1 MAEETRQEDKTI
13 TLSATILD
21 FISILAK
28 YRRFLVWFILII
40 TIITTVITFFSPK
53 WYKSTASVFPA
64 EQTDLFSGMD
74 GISSLVKT
82 FAPGKKLGSLTGPS
96 ETDRYI
102 AILKSGTVLGEVIK
116 KFDLAKVYDITSYQN
131 EKSAKELLSNVEF
144 VVQDEG
150 NLTISV
156 YDKSPQRSADMAN
169 YFVEL
174 LNKTNSELH
183 VQNARGNREFIEQRY
198 NQNLSDITKSEE
210 NLKAFQKKYGVIAL
224 PEQVE
229 ASIKAGAEIY
239 GKLTAKEVE
248 FNIMRRTL
256 SEESPLLQSA
266 NIEVQEFKKKINE
279 MNSGTTADDGQVK
292 ILIPFKQAPQLGA
305 EYLRLYRDLEIQYKI
320 LQFITPMYEQAKV
333 EEKRNTPSVVILDHA
348 SVPERKAKPKVS
360 MFTLLALVISTLLA
374 LCIILINESAL
385 RLKEINP
392 KKYASILEILKK
404 DWFGLRLKH
413 KNGKQL

>member
-1 MAEETRQEDKTI
+1 MTEETSHQDKTI

-21 FISILAK
+21 FISILTK
-28 YRRFLVWFILII
+28 YRRFLVWFILSV
-40 TIITTVITFFSPK
+40 TIITTIIAFVSPK

-116 KFDLAKVYDITSYQN
+116 KFDLTKVYDITSYQN

-198 NQNLSDITKSEE
+198 NQNLSDINRSEE
-210 NLKAFQKKYGVIAL
+210 SLKAFQKKYGVIAM

-248 FNIMRRTL
+248 LNIMRRTL
-256 SEESPLLQSA
+256 SEESPLLQST

-279 MNSGTTADDGQVK
+279 MNSGTPSIDGQVK
-292 ILIPFKQAPQLGA
+292 ILIPFKQAPELGA

-333 EEKRNTPSVVILDHA
+333 EERRNTPSVVVLDHA
-348 SVPERKAKPKVS
+348 GVPERKAKPKVS
-360 MFTLLALVISTLLA
+360 LYALLAFVVSTL
-374 LCIILINESAL
+374 ISFFIVFM
-385 RLKEINP
+385 KEAFERIEKTNP
-392 KKYASILEILKK
+392 VKYRNMVSILKN
-404 DWFGLRLKH
+404 DWFGLRLDRK
-413 KNGKQL
+413 K

>member
-1 MAEETRQEDKTI
+1 MTEETSQQDKTI

-21 FISILAK
+21 FISILTK
-28 YRRFLVWFILII
+28 YRRFLVWFILSI
-40 TIITTVITFFSPK
+40 TIVTTVIAFFSPK

-116 KFDLAKVYDITSYQN
+116 KFDLTKVYDITSYPN
-131 EKSAKELLSNVEF
+131 EKTTKELLSNVEF
-144 VVQDEG
+144 EIQDEG
-150 NLTISV
+150 NLTVSV
-156 YDKSPQRSADMAN
+156 YDKSPQRAADMAN

-183 VQNARGNREFIEQRY
+183 VQNARGNRDFIEQRY
-198 NQNLSDITKSEE
+198 NQNLTDIKKSEE
-210 NLKAFQKKYGVIAL
+210 NLKTFQKKHGVIAM

-248 FNIMRRTL
+248 LNIMRRTL
-256 SEESPLLQSA
+256 SEESPLLQSTK
-266 NIEVQEFKKKINE
+266 IEVQEFKKKINE
-279 MNSGTTADDGQVK
+279 MNSGVPSSDGQIK
-292 ILIPFKQAPQLGA
+292 ILIPFKQAPELGA

-320 LQFITPMYEQAKV
+320 LQFITPMYEQAKI
-333 EEKRNTPSVVILDHA
+333 EEKRNTPSVVVLDHA
-348 SVPERKAKPKVS
+348 GVPERKAKPKVS
-360 MFTLLALVISTLLA
+360 FYTLLALVISCVISL
-374 LCIILINESAL
+374 IIIF
-385 RLKEINP
+385 LKEINNRLAAYESA
-392 KKYASILEILKK
+392 KYNLILSTLKK
-404 DWFGLRLKH
+404 DWFGLKI
-413 KNGKQL
+413 KTKKE

>member
-198 NQNLSDITKSEE
+198 NQNLSDINKSEE
-210 NLKAFQKKYGVIAL
+210 SLKAFQKKYGVIAL

-248 FNIMRRTL
+248 LNIMRRTL
-256 SEESPLLQSA
+256 SEESPLLQST

-279 MNSGTTADDGQVK
+279 MNSGTPSIDGQVK
-292 ILIPFKQAPQLGA
+292 ILIPFKQAPELGA

-333 EEKRNTPSVVILDHA
+333 EERRNTPSVVVLDHA
-348 SVPERKAKPKVS
+348 GVPERKAKPKVS
-360 MFTLLALVISTLLA
+360 LYALLAFVVSTL
-374 LCIILINESAL
+374 ISFFIVFM
-385 RLKEINP
+385 KEAFERIEKTDP
-392 KKYASILEILKK
+392 EKYRNTVNIFKN
-404 DWFGLRLKH
+404 DWFGLRFNK
-413 KNGKQL
+413 KK

>member
-1 MAEETRQEDKTI
+1 MTEGTTQEDKTI
-13 TLSATILD
+13 TLGATLLD
-21 FISILAK
+21 FISILTK
-28 YRRFLVWFILII
+28 YRRFLVWFILSV
-40 TIITTVITFFSPK
+40 TIITTVIAFVSPK

-116 KFDLAKVYDITSYQN
+116 KFDLTKAYDITSYPN
-131 EKSAKELLSNVEF
+131 EKSTKELLSNVEF
-144 VVQDEG
+144 QVQDEG

-198 NQNLSDITKSEE
+198 NQNLSDINRSEE
-210 NLKAFQKKYGVIAL
+210 SLKAFQKKYGVIAM

-248 FNIMRRTL
+248 LNIMRRTL
-256 SEESPLLQSA
+256 SEESPLLQST

-279 MNSGTTADDGQVK
+279 MNSGIPSSNGQVK
-292 ILIPFKQAPQLGA
+292 ILIPFKQAPELGA

-333 EEKRNTPSVVILDHA
+333 EERRSTPSVVVLDYA
-348 SVPERKAKPKVS
+348 GVPERKAKPKVS
-360 MFTLLALVISTLLA
+360 LYALLAFVVTTVISFFIVFMKEA
-374 LCIILINESAL
+374 LERIE
-385 RLKEINP
+385 KTDP
-392 KKYASILEILKK
+392 TKYRSMVSILKN
-404 DWFGLRLKH
+404 DWFGFRFNRK
-413 KNGKQL
+413 K